1 LDVPKQKSLVSDLLA
16 SAVKPEVA
24 YKRRPDLPLTKE
36 AADAIWKAVQAKGG
50 ELIIGLSDAVYKLGL
65 PEVYAKRPD
74 RSYLL
79 ASSLQK
85 ILQQKY
91 RLPIRC
97 GSKSKGTYLAF
108 TTVKDLHEFAA
119 IRGGKP
125 Q

>member
-1 LDVPKQKSLVSDLLA
+1 LSVPKQKSLVSDLLA

-36 AADAIWKAVQAKGG
+36 AADAIWKALQARGG
-50 ELIIGLSDAVYKLGL
+50 ELILGLSDAVYKLGL
-65 PEVYAKRPD
+65 PSVYAKAPD

-85 ILQQKY
+85 LLQQKFG
-91 RLPIRC
+91 LPIRC

-108 TTVKDLHEFAA
+108 TAITDLHEVAA
-119 IRGGKP
+119 IRGKS